1 MEVFG
6 KKHFPTVSNEWKLK
20 LKDGNMKRTAC
31 AHWEGNLREGRGTLT
46 TQNGTFKKTNYS
58 FKTLFDEEEM
68 GINPEELLAA
78 THAGCFTMAVCSILT
93 IKGLDPKILD
103 TEATV
108 TMETSGITAM
118 HLSIK
123 GSVKGINAEDFTVVT
138 KDAEKKCMISKVL
151 NVPVSSE
158 AQLDIID

>member
-1 MEVFG
+1 
-6 KKHFPTVSNEWKLK
+6 
-20 LKDGNMKRTAC
+20 MKRTAR

-46 TQNGTFKKTNYS
+46 THSVTFKKINYG
-58 FKTLFDEEEM
+58 FKTIFDKEEV
-68 GINPEELLAA
+68 GTNPEELLAA

-93 IKGLDPKILD
+93 IRGLDPKILD

-108 TMETSGITAM
+108 TMEASGITAM

-123 GSVKGINAEDFTVVT
+123 GSVKGINVEDFTLVT

-158 AQLDIID
+158 A